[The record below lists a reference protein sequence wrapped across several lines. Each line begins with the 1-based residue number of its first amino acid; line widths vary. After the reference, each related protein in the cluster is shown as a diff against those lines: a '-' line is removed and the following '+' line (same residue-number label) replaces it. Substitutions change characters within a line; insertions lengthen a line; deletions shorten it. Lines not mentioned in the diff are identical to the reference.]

1 MALKSGLAAYAQL
14 NKKINS
20 SKEDSI
26 RSLQGKFISAK
37 VVSINQLG
45 GGNDGVIECVLLDNV
60 IFNNQESIGGIL
72 PLFPNIK
79 NYPLINEVVLI
90 IALADKEYQSDYNR
104 LNFYYL
110 NPLNLWNSQQVNPI
124 PFPNETILPN
134 TTSKGY
140 LEVETINSPNKPS
153 SGSNTNF
160 KVGTYFNE
168 KGNINPLYSYEGD
181 FILDGRFGNSF
192 RLGNTVP
199 NSKAPIKNN
208 WSIIGDIGDP
218 ITIISNGHASQIPS
232 YNSITENINSDKSS
246 AYFTSTQQ
254 IPIEVSSTNDYLSY
268 DKGLNQTSPVTSII
282 KKEKRINFPSGDSGQ
297 TVNIQN
303 QITEILLLTTQ
314 DSTVEIVGSESQV
327 PNPNGIARG
336 ELASLRAKA
345 VKQFFPEVNNIITS
359 TQIGNTSFISGIDNP
374 NDPQYTSEQFVDIL
388 LTQRIDREVTS
399 SLKNKPTLPNQYSGE
414 QVILNSGR
422 LLFNSSKDH
431 ILLSSAKSI
440 NLNAIE
446 SINFDTTGPIVMEG
460 SEVYLGSSAAF
471 ESAVL
476 GDTLIDLL
484 QGITSNLATSLNTAA
499 AQLGNNDVPLEP
511 LGSAFRAAA
520 NSLNTYGNQLDQA
533 KSNIVKLQ

>member
-1 MALKSGLAAYAQL
+1 MALKSGLAEYKNL
-14 NKKINS
+14 GKISNS
-20 SKEDSI
+20 ALSDNA
-26 RSLQGKFISAK
+26 RSLAGKLISAK
-37 VVSINQLG
+37 IVSINQSGG
-45 GGNDGVIECVLLDNV
+45 GGNGTAQVQLLDEFE
-60 IFNNQESIGGIL
+60 FNGSKIVPSVL

-90 IALADKEYQSDYNR
+90 LALANKEYQNNYNS
-104 LNFYYL
+104 LTFYYL
-110 NPLNLWNSQQVNPI
+110 SPINLWNSPQVNPI
-124 PFPNETILPN
+124 PSPN
-134 TTSKGY
+134 TNTRPTTQNKGY
-140 LEVETINSPNKPS
+140 LEVEATSTPNQPS

-160 KVGTYFNE
+160 KVGNYFVE
-168 KGNINPLYSYEGD
+168 KSNINPLYAYEGD
-181 FILDGRFGNSF
+181 FIIDGRFGNSIRF
-192 RLGNTVP
+192 GNTVP
-199 NSKAPIKNN
+199 IRVDSLPNN
-208 WSIIGDIGDP
+208 WSKTGGVGDP
-218 ITIISNGHASQIPS
+218 ITIITNGLHNQSPS
-232 YNSITENINSDKSS
+232 YDSITENINTDKSS

-254 IPIEVSSTNDYLSY
+254 IPIEVTSTNDYLSY
-268 DKGLNQTSPVTSII
+268 DN
-282 KKEKRINFPSGDSGQ
+282 
-297 TVNIQN
+297 
-303 QITEILLLTTQ
+303 LT
-314 DSTVEIVGSESQV
+314 
-327 PNPNGIARG
+327 P
-336 ELASLRAKA
+336 
-345 VKQFFPEVNNIITS
+345 
-359 TQIGNTSFISGIDNP
+359 
-374 NDPQYTSEQFVDIL
+374 
-388 LTQRIDREVTS
+388 
-399 SLKNKPTLPNQYSGE
+399 PTIPNQYTGE

-499 AQLGNNDVPLEP
+499 AQLGNNGVPLEP

>member
-254 IPIEVSSTNDYLSY
+254 IPIEVASTNDYLSY
-268 DKGLNQTSPVTSII
+268 DN
-282 KKEKRINFPSGDSGQ
+282 
-297 TVNIQN
+297 
-303 QITEILLLTTQ
+303 LT
-314 DSTVEIVGSESQV
+314 
-327 PNPNGIARG
+327 P
-336 ELASLRAKA
+336 
-345 VKQFFPEVNNIITS
+345 
-359 TQIGNTSFISGIDNP
+359 
-374 NDPQYTSEQFVDIL
+374 
-388 LTQRIDREVTS
+388 
-399 SLKNKPTLPNQYSGE
+399 PTLPNQYTGE

-499 AQLGNNDVPLEP
+499 AQLGNNGVPLEP

>member
-1 MALKSGLAAYAQL
+1 MTLKSGLAAYAQL

-268 DKGLNQTSPVTSII
+268 DN
-282 KKEKRINFPSGDSGQ
+282 
-297 TVNIQN
+297 
-303 QITEILLLTTQ
+303 LT
-314 DSTVEIVGSESQV
+314 
-327 PNPNGIARG
+327 P
-336 ELASLRAKA
+336 
-345 VKQFFPEVNNIITS
+345 
-359 TQIGNTSFISGIDNP
+359 
-374 NDPQYTSEQFVDIL
+374 
-388 LTQRIDREVTS
+388 
-399 SLKNKPTLPNQYSGE
+399 PTLPNQYTGE

-499 AQLGNNDVPLEP
+499 AQLGNNGVPLEP